1 MRSFVQLFLTAESK
15 KNKNRDQV
23 VQGFIQSDLENL
35 QEQRLQNN
43 QVNLVKCLIM
53 VIILSSCQNLSFEFL
68 VIASQPSDTPSCD

>member
-53 VIILSSCQNLSFEFL
+53 VIILSSCQNLSF
-68 VIASQPSDTPSCD
+68 